1 MKIIPNLSDIEILT
15 PDGYKPF
22 SAIAIENSSNT
33 LIFELEDGRKISTSM
48 GHLFVFKQ
56 KMTVAKDLKVGDF
69 IDTVSGPKKIV
80 NIKTGENM
88 VHYGPLGVLG
98 GLYLSNGI
106 VNHNCQFI
114 GSSTTLIAADAL
126 DQLTPSEPI
135 DWKDGYALKIFEN
148 PQPGAMYLMGVDS
161 ANGSGK
167 DYSVVQVIKII
178 SKTKFEQVAVYACN
192 TISAGKFSS
201 EVKKISDMYNNALTI
216 IENNEVGRLVADE
229 CWFTLEMQSI
239 LNTDDHGIGT
249 RATKASKLDACT
261 ELKRVIENKIILLH
275 DKDTI
280 HELSIFEEVAP
291 NVFKAP
297 RNKHDDLVS
306 ALYWAIYATMQPQ
319 VDLDNV
325 KIVKN
330 DDYVPPQTFFC
341 DDPYEY

>member
-69 IDTVSGPKKIV
+69 INTVSGLKKIV

-201 EVKKISDMYNNALTI
+201 EVKKISDAPIIIIWFGAGIKSIIIMSLLISVIITI
-216 IENNEVGRLVADE
+216 INVTTSFEE
-229 CWFTLEMQSI
+229 
-239 LNTDDHGIGT
+239 TD
-249 RATKASKLDACT
+249 S
-261 ELKRVIENKIILLH
+261 NKIKLM
-275 DKDTI
+275 K
-280 HELSIFEEVAP
+280 SFNA
-291 NVFKAP
+291 
-297 RNKHDDLVS
+297 NK
-306 ALYWAIYATMQPQ
+306 YQII
-319 VDLDNV
+319 
-325 KIVKN
+325 K
-330 DDYVPPQTFFC
+330 
-341 DDPYEY
+341 